1 MSLPIASRARIY
13 WQNLTRV
20 LNSGN
25 TGKHGPEPFGMR
37 GSAVQTLPSATGNH
51 CRAKQV
57 WMY

>member
-25 TGKHGPEPFGMR
+25 TEKHGPAPFVMR
-37 GSAVQTLPSATGNH
+37 GSGVQVT
-51 CRAKQV
+51 
-57 WMY
+57 